1 MSAEKKSEPP
11 SAKRFTLNIFQIKSW
26 FFMPFFLHPTSTNL
40 ALKNGSLNFF
50 TWIFVPPGRHLQNPA
65 QSEHLHYDSFLP

>member
-26 FFMPFFLHPTSTNL
+26 FFMPSFLHPTSTKL
-40 ALKNGSLNFF
+40 AQKNGPLNFF
-50 TWIFVPPGRHLQNPA
+50 RMDFCAARKAFAKSGA
-65 QSEHLHYDSFLP
+65 K